1 MFAFVEQEPPALA
14 SQIAPAQ
21 AERAAEKGLPER
33 PQERKTLGG
42 ALPEGLR
49 TALGLS
55 AGQPVGQLQ
64 SAMEKGQLETGL
76 PTTTPATVAVAT
88 VTVPAV
94 LPGANPLLSA
104 KRARSLS
111 SNP

>member
-1 MFAFVEQEPPALA
+1 MLA

-21 AERAAEKGLPER
+21 AEKGLPER
-33 PQERKTLGG
+33 PQERKTIGG

-76 PTTTPATVAVAT
+76 PAATPATVAVAT
-88 VTVPAV
+88 VTVPTV
-94 LPGANPLLSA
+94 LPGAALLSA
-104 KRARSLS
+104 CKKCYFLA
-111 SNP
+111 